1 MKTRLINNE
10 LTETFELIGSRMF
23 NLKHCFEL
31 FEYNL
36 QNDGYAEN
44 PVEITTFFIILKEY
58 FNHTKEL
65 YNKLEDELGI
75 DN

>member
-44 PVEITTFFIILKEY
+44 PVEIITFFIILKEY
-58 FNHTKEL
+58 LEIWPCSYLFYL
-65 YNKLEDELGI
+65 YLIYNI
-75 DN
+75 